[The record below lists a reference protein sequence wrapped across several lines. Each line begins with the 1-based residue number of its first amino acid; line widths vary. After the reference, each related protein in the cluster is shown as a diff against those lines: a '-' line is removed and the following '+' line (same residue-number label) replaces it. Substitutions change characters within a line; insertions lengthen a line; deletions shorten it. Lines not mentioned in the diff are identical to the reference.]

1 MLYQLPNGKTINL
14 DINDVLSM
22 TDADIQYLLS
32 INAGDVIINP
42 FHGSAL
48 KGSHKPDVE
57 DDEYSYDEEVHES
70 YYEEYFPDEADD
82 EVDFDINSLDPNLD

>member
-14 DINDVLSM
+14 DISDVLSM
-22 TDADIQYLLS
+22 TDADIQYLLA

-42 FHGSAL
+42 FHGSAI
-48 KGSHKPDVE
+48 KHSQKPDIE
-57 DDEYSYDEEVHES
+57 DDECSYDEEVHES

-82 EVDFDINSLDPNLD
+82 EADFDINSLDPNLD